1 MTNRKKNAYTGT
13 AKKVLWRSALAF
25 AGTQAAVIGAL
36 VATDAVKKRQRT
48 KRTGFPRPGTFTS
61 SVSDVVTT
69 VYTYGADLYDAM
81 IDEIDKAESRVLIQS
96 YIWKDDETGQRFKD
110 ALGRAAERGVD
121 VYVSYDGFA
130 NLVVRPSFYR
140 FHPAVHVLRSPIF
153 RPGIIF
159 ANPRSTGLDH
169 RKVLVVDDRVG
180 FVGGYNIGAAYATE
194 WRDTHLKLEG
204 RSVWE
209 LQHAFVSFWNNTRS
223 KRHPELSDPG
233 AGFWEPRLRSVS
245 NAPAGMVFPIRGVY
259 LAAIDRATHHIY
271 ITTAYFIPDGQI
283 LNALTDAARRGVD
296 VRVLVPEE
304 SNHVLSDWLSRG
316 FYTELLQA
324 GVTILLYENAMV
336 HAKTATIDGEWT
348 TVGTANIDRLSL
360 SGNYEIN
367 MELYDDKLAADM
379 ERIFDVDS
387 GNSRVLTTAEW
398 QRRHV
403 VARFAEIVLA
413 PLRPLL

>member
-1 MTNRKKNAYTGT
+1 MTKRETHPYTGT
-13 AKKVLWRSALAF
+13 VKKLLWRSALAF
-25 AGTQAAVIGAL
+25 AGTQAAVIGGL
-36 VATDAVKKRQRT
+36 VATDAVKKSQRK
-48 KRTGFPRPGTFTS
+48 KRTGFPRPGTYTS
-61 SVSDVVTT
+61 SVSDAVTT

-81 IDEIDKAESRVLIQS
+81 IDEIDKAERHVFIQS
-96 YIWKDDETGQRFKD
+96 YIWKDDETGRRFKD

-121 VYVSYDGFA
+121 VFVSYDGFA
-130 NLVVRPSFYR
+130 NLVVRPRFYR
-140 FHPAVHVLRSPIF
+140 FHPSVHVLRSPIF

-169 RKVLVVDDRVG
+169 RKILVVDDRVG
-180 FVGGYNIGAAYATE
+180 FVGGYNIGAPYATE
-194 WRDTHLKLEG
+194 WRDTHLRIEG

-209 LQHAFVSFWNNTRS
+209 LRHAFISFWNNTRTS
-223 KRHPELSDPG
+223 RHPELPDPG

-259 LAAIDRATHHIY
+259 LAAINRATSHIF

-283 LNALTDAARRGVD
+283 LDALTAASRRGVD

-316 FYTELLQA
+316 FYSELLDA

-336 HAKTATIDGEWT
+336 HAKTATIDGKWT

-379 ERIFDVDS
+379 ERIFEVDS
-387 GNSRVLTTAEW
+387 GNSRVLTPEEW
-398 QRRHV
+398 QRRNV
-403 VARFAEIVLA
+403 VARFAELVLV